1 MGYHQIV
8 PRTFGLR
15 LVSLALYAVFLVSAP
30 FEHHDFSCEL
40 KTPLHCTACAS
51 TSLGADPHTADP
63 LGLPRLADA
72 GATVAEVQLAQ
83 SLIFAVR
90 STGRSPPRSC

>member
-15 LVSLALYAVFLVSAP
+15 FVSLALYAVFLVSAP

-40 KTPLHCTACAS
+40 KTPLHCTACTS
-51 TSLGADPHTADP
+51 TSLGSDPQPADP

-72 GATVAEVQLAQ
+72 GATSPVIVLAA
-83 SLIFAVR
+83 SALFVVR
-90 STGRSPPRSC
+90 TTGRSPPFTS